1 MFSHPELR
9 RYRTHICSK
18 ASLLLVVI
26 LFLTFIPPLFVVY
39 RSYGMW
45 KVNTLTNLENENN
58 KFIHALVCFSGWG
71 KVVNAPSL
79 LPRCLQDQDRGS
91 SIPVRRPDH

>member
-45 KVNTLTNLENENN
+45 KVNTLTDLENENN

-71 KVVNAPSL
+71 NAVSAPSL

-91 SIPVRRPDH
+91 PLKSLINW

>member
-71 KVVNAPSL
+71 NVVNA
-79 LPRCLQDQDRGS
+79 CLV
-91 SIPVRRPDH
+91 IEMVLVLVLVE